1 MKNKIL
7 TAICAIMIPIPW
19 TILAFRQYDWAL
31 KSPTAEIMINA
42 YAVFMI
48 FSGLFTVWAYQKQTV
63 QNTLMKVCL
72 VFNCIYAAGGLA
84 ALAMIYLPKLIK

>member
-1 MKNKIL
+1 MKTKL
-7 TAICAIMIPIPW
+7 FTAICTVMIPIPW

-42 YAVFMI
+42 CAVFMI
-48 FSGLFTVWAYQKQTV
+48 FSGLFTVWAYQKQAV

-72 VFNCIYAAGGLA
+72 VVNSVYAAGGAA
-84 ALAMIYLPKLIK
+84 ALAMIYIP